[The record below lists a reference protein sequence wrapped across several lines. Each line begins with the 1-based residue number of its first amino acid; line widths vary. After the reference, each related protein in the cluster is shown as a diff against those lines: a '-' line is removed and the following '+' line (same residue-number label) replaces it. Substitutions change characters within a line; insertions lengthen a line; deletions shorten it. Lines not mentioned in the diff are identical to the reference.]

1 MDMTLSEAQRDLV
14 ALAARI
20 LGDAGDRGTSSAELW
35 TLLSGAGL
43 LGIAVPEELGGLGL
57 GFTEVGLLLEE
68 AGRAAAAVPLLDCA
82 TATAV
87 VRDLDTGE
95 RRDTLLTGLAAGQV
109 VVGIALGEPAG
120 DPLTPLVCA
129 AGDHGQWTLHGTK
142 LCAQSD
148 PPATHLLVSAH
159 VAGVGPRLLLLDADR
174 FETGPGQVSFD
185 GVPIGVDDVLGDLAD
200 PGAVPLAVHCARAA
214 ACSVMA
220 GAMSRV
226 VRLTAEYAASRE
238 QFGRPIG
245 SFQAVGQRAADA
257 FTAAWAIELT
267 ARQACWQLAARSA
280 GPDLDAAVAS
290 AKYTAATAGAEV
302 IRAAHHLH
310 GGIGL
315 DRDYPLH
322 RYTTLAKKLE
332 LLLGGAAEQAVL
344 LGDLLAAAAIRDAE
358 PAVATGGE

>member
-1 MDMTLSEAQRDLV
+1 VT
-14 ALAARI
+14 
-20 LGDAGDRGTSSAELW
+20 
-35 TLLSGAGL
+35 
-43 LGIAVPEELGGLGL
+43 
-57 GFTEVGLLLEE
+57 
-68 AGRAAAAVPLLDCA
+68 
-82 TATAV
+82 
-87 VRDLDTGE
+87 
-95 RRDTLLTGLAAGQV
+95 
-109 VVGIALGEPAG
+109 
-120 DPLTPLVCA
+120 
-129 AGDHGQWTLHGTK
+129 
-142 LCAQSD
+142 
-148 PPATHLLVSAH
+148 
-159 VAGVGPRLLLLDADR
+159 
-174 FETGPGQVSFD
+174 FD
-185 GVPIGVDDVLGDLAD
+185 GVPISVDDVLGDLED
-200 PGAVPLAVHCARAA
+200 PGAVPFAVHGARAA

-267 ARQACWQLAARSA
+267 ARQACWHLAARS

-322 RYTTLAKKLE
+322 RYTTLAKRLE